1 MERLFIEKGN
11 AKIEKGSRF
20 KINLELNDK
29 SYKDLEIR
37 SLFPITMPES
47 YIAILDEEGK
57 ELAVIKSLS
66 VLTEKE
72 QKVIKETLKEY
83 YMIPKILKVLDREEK
98 RRALRWEVETDR
110 GVVSFEIANRL
121 SDIKTLGTRVI
132 IRDSNDN
139 RYEIPDYEKLDIK
152 SFKKISIDI

>member
-11 AKIEKGSRF
+11 VKIEKGSRF

-72 QKVIKETLKEY
+72 QKVIKETLK
-83 YMIPKILKVLDREEK
+83 
-98 RRALRWEVETDR
+98 
-110 GVVSFEIANRL
+110 
-121 SDIKTLGTRVI
+121 DII
-132 IRDSNDN
+132 
-139 RYEIPDYEKLDIK
+139 
-152 SFKKISIDI
+152 